1 MKNYYKVLGVNRN
14 ASKQEI
20 HNAFKKLSL
29 KYHPD
34 KHGGDQC
41 YLELF
46 KEINEANQVLS
57 NFDKRAEYDEGLKKE
72 VLLLNFFRSK
82 EEPVGPRLQTE
93 PVSNKPRPI
102 LNTFKWL
109 LAVLVMSV
117 TIMFILIAME
127 KALILF

>member
-20 HNAFKKLSL
+20 NSAFKKLSL

-34 KHGGDQC
+34 KHGGDKC

-72 VLLLNFFRSK
+72 VMIVNFFRNK
-82 EEPVGPRLQTE
+82 EEALQPE
-93 PVSNKPRPI
+93 PVATQPRPI
-102 LNTFKWL
+102 VHMMKWL
-109 LAVLVMSV
+109 IAVLLMSV
-117 TIMFILIAME
+117 TVMFILIVME

>member
-1 MKNYYKVLGVNRN
+1 MKNYYRMLGVNRN

-20 HNAFKKLSL
+20 NTAFKKLSV

-34 KHGGDQC
+34 KHGGDEC

-72 VLLLNFFRSK
+72 VLLLGFLRNK
-82 EEPVGPRLQTE
+82 EVALRPVVKPE
-93 PVSNKPRPI
+93 PVSTDGSVGI
-102 LNTFKWL
+102 EMMKWL
-109 LAVLVMSV
+109 IAILVMSLTV
-117 TIMFILIAME
+117 MVILIAME
-127 KALILF
+127 KALTLY